1 MHHPVS
7 KTLMVDYSS
16 SEPWD
21 LHCRGSDDQ
30 HTRSRDQED
39 LRGDIMLIRPL
50 PNHSLRLVRLGH
62 SELQVLCRECRIP
75 SYVHRIRQTPSTS
88 RGLSNSAT
96 ALRLILDGSASL
108 ERSYERVH
116 DILFPSLRL
125 ETLILA
131 SQLRGLAGS
140 LGYVSQPAKTVKP
153 DDVRF
158 VRCPYTQSRQ
168 SIEPSRHP
176 LQRKETPKRRSRRSV
191 IPARIL
197 LDELIP
203 IARGERLILKLMGYS

>member
-7 KTLMVDYSS
+7 KTLIPVRETKKIFVVISCSS
-16 SEPWD
+16 D
-21 LHCRGSDDQ
+21 
-30 HTRSRDQED
+30 RSPIIPCGWYGLD
-39 LRGDIMLIRPL
+39 
-50 PNHSLRLVRLGH
+50 
-62 SELQVLCRECRIP
+62 IP
-75 SYVHRIRQTPSTS
+75 SFKSFVENVEFQATFIESVRRHQPREGYPIP
-88 RGLSNSAT
+88 AT